1 MASEPEDG
9 VADIL
14 TLRFDGEDE
23 DGTKLH
29 ELRASHVAEVLQGLV
44 GITSD
49 FAKAGAFGDGP
60 GGSEVLVRPAQQG
73 SFLIEVVRFVLDNK
87 DSIVPALEYAGV
99 PTVSQI
105 IYWSTKSARA
115 TVKGVEYL
123 DSGNVLLTWSNDT
136 VDEVTKEVWEELNKR
151 KRRRKK
157 QLRQI
162 MAPLSDA
169 RVTQVQVQS
178 APPIAAIEADDE
190 AKTDEGEDADDFTL
204 TRPDY
209 DAVRPEDEVE
219 ETQNVFETE
228 AQMSAVD
235 FDRPDNWRVKTPDVR
250 RNATVEDADFLARV
264 AGGLAIRKTDIFNLR
279 VREDATEKNAR
290 TTRRWTVLEVLSHR
304 RAAHDDDA

>member
-1 MASEPEDG
+1 MASEPVDSI
-9 VADIL
+9 VDIL

-49 FAKAGAFGDGP
+49 FAKASAFGDGP

-87 DSIVPALEYAGV
+87 DSIVPVLEYAGV

-115 TVKGVEYL
+115 NVKGVDYL
-123 DSGNVLLTWSNDT
+123 DNGNVLLSWSNDT
-136 VDEVTKEVWEELNKR
+136 VDEVPKEVWDELNKR

-162 MAPLSDA
+162 MAPLGDA
-169 RVTQVQVQS
+169 RVTQLQVQS
-178 APPIAAIEADDE
+178 GPPFVDND
-190 AKTDEGEDADDFTL
+190 AKTDEDEDGDHFTL

-250 RNATVEDADFLARV
+250 RNATVADTDFLARV

-279 VREDATEKNAR
+279 VREDAIEKNGR
-290 TTRRWTVLEVLSHR
+290 TTRMWTVLEVLSHR
-304 RAAHDDDA
+304 RAARDDDA

>member
-1 MASEPEDG
+1 MAAEPADG
-9 VADIL
+9 LVDTL

-44 GITSD
+44 GLTGD

-60 GGSEVLVRPAQQG
+60 AGSEVLVRPAQKG
-73 SFLIEVVRFVLDNK
+73 SFLIEVVRFVVDNQEA
-87 DSIVPALEYAGV
+87 IAAGAGATGV
-99 PTVSQI
+99 PSLSTI
-105 IYWSTKSARA
+105 IFWSTKSVRA

-123 DSGNVLLTWSNDT
+123 ENGHVLLSWSDDT
-136 VDEVTKEVWEELNKR
+136 VDEVPKEAWEELNKR

-162 MAPLSDA
+162 MAPLSDS
-169 RVTQVQVQS
+169 RVEKVQVQS
-178 APPIAAIEADDE
+178 SPPVAAIEADPE
-190 AKTDEGEDADDFTL
+190 AKEDEDAEDFTL

-209 DAVRPEDEVE
+209 DAAKPEDEVE

-228 AQMSAVD
+228 AQMSAID
-235 FDRPDNWRVKTPDVR
+235 FDRPDNWRVKTPEVK

-279 VREDATEKNAR
+279 VRETATEKNGR
-290 TTRRWTVLEVLSHR
+290 TTRTWTVLQVLGHR